1 MTNEYYV
8 YLYLREDGTPYYVGK
23 GKGNRA
29 YQKWAR
35 NATVPPKDRIAIIFK
50 NLTEEQAFVDEKDLI
65 IFYGRKDNG
74 TGILRNLT
82 DGGEGVSGRIVSE
95 KTKEKMRN
103 SAKGFTPESREK
115 IRKSLIGH
123 KQTKE
128 TIENRKRTMLEKFG
142 GAPNKGIS
150 PSDEVKAK
158 ISKTLTGRKQSQE
171 SIDKR
176 VSKMIGQKRTAEFSA
191 KCRAR
196 QLGVK
201 KGPSPLRGIKRGP
214 LPDKLKEQRKVQC
227 PHCVK
232 VGDIAAMNRWHFEN
246 CKQKLQES
254 ANLTEFFIS
263 DLVSD

>member
-35 NATVPPKDRIAIIFK
+35 NATVPPKDRIAIIFE

-82 DGGEGVSGRIVSE
+82 DGGEGVSGRIVSD

-115 IRKSLIGH
+115 IRNRFKCFRLSL
-123 KQTKE
+123 TANSS
-128 TIENRKRTMLEKFG
+128 TIHHR
-142 GAPNKGIS
+142 A
-150 PSDEVKAK
+150 
-158 ISKTLTGRKQSQE
+158 TGPVRFRS
-171 SIDKR
+171 
-176 VSKMIGQKRTAEFSA
+176 
-191 KCRAR
+191 CR
-196 QLGVK
+196 
-201 KGPSPLRGIKRGP
+201 
-214 LPDKLKEQRKVQC
+214 
-227 PHCVK
+227 
-232 VGDIAAMNRWHFEN
+232 
-246 CKQKLQES
+246 
-254 ANLTEFFIS
+254 
-263 DLVSD
+263 